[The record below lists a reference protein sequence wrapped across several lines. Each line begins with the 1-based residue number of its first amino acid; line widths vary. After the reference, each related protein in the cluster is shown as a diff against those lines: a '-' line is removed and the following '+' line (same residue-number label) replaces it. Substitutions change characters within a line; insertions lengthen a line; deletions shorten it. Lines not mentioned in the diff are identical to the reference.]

1 MEMVVTKRKKKTSE
15 KVSKKE
21 FNGNRRERTN
31 EQIK

>member
-1 MEMVVTKRKKKTSE
+1 MEMVVTKRKKTSE